1 MPQKKRLE
9 RKLDPTLETRKFY
22 KKRFFVFV
30 LDLQVF
36 YETGAILKVIM
47 PAGNMRYIPL
57 KTSIKAFNCYR
68 SIGVGVIEGNTFS
81 WIDFCPNSSLSLCI
95 SWLFTFTRYIRV
107 SLFLFCFLL
116 YFEVKK
122 EVKPKVFFGLFIYY
136 LIYSFDLA
144 GWSLGI
150 HKPLPI
156 LCKENEHFLIV
167 CVTTINDLPQVNT
180 VEFEKV
186 FRDRNTYLTNEQET
200 FLTDLKELN
209 EDNVLLIRKIKMV
222 YWVLQQ
228 AGLKNMS
235 NHFSIQ
241 TWASCADLLL
251 YYAQSLRLWIP

>member
-9 RKLDPTLETRKFY
+9 RKLDSTLETRKFY

-36 YETGAILKVIM
+36 YETGAVLKVIM
-47 PAGNMRYIPL
+47 PSGDMRYISL
-57 KTSIKAFNCYR
+57 KAPIKVFNCYR
-68 SIGVGVIEGNTFS
+68 SMGVGIIEGNIFS
-81 WIDFCPNSSLSLCI
+81 WIDFCPNPSLSLCI

-122 EVKPKVFFGLFIYY
+122 KVKSKVFFGLLIYY
-136 LIYSFDLA
+136 IIYSFDLA

-150 HKPLPI
+150 HKPLSC
-156 LCKENEHFLIV
+156 LGRENKHFLSV
-167 CVTTINDLPQVNT
+167 CLTTINDLPHVNI
-180 VEFEKV
+180 VELENV
-186 FRDRNTYLTNEQET
+186 FRDTQSNVTKDQEI
-200 FLTDLKELN
+200 FLAELKDLN
-209 EDNVLLIRKIKMV
+209 EDNILLVRKIKMV

-228 AGLKNMS
+228 AALKNTS

-241 TWASCADLLL
+241 TWTSCADLLL